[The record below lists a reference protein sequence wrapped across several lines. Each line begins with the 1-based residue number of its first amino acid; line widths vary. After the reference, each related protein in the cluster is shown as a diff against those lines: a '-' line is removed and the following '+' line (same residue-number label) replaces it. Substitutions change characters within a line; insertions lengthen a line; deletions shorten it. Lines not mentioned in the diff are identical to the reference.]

1 MKYPVQMFLFFL
13 LFIITIEDNGIAGL
27 LINEISCESSQDDW
41 VEIFFQSDQKEEMDI
56 SRLYVTMYY
65 GKSEKL
71 SEYPITLYS
80 YDRPETPYDDR
91 FAVIYFTKTVMVDE
105 TDLTGDSNH
114 NGRIDVYC
122 NNYTG
127 SLWNSD
133 GIAAIDT
140 DDDPSN
146 GGIIDFAGYS
156 NRDGSVN
163 ETIESYVAYAQK
175 FIQWGGASTGAN
187 IQECMVDI
195 GPDGLKAFMSIARK
209 NGADTNT
216 MNDFA
221 ITGFQTPGR
230 ENILSGDSSKNKR
243 LFSSAKKKISIIP
256 NHPDLGAGDID
267 LFIYETCNLRLRIF
281 SPVGLLLYES
291 PLYLNVFPGNL
302 KLNWDLK
309 GLHKNACTGLYL
321 CRIDASSPQM
331 KKTDSEL
338 IYLILSRYK

>member
-1 MKYPVQMFLFFL
+1 MKHLVKMFLFFMI
-13 LFIITIEDNGIAGL
+13 FIFTVRDNGIAGL
-27 LINEISCESSQDDW
+27 LINEISCESVQDDW
-41 VEIFFQSDQKEEMDI
+41 VEIFFQSDKREQMDI
-56 SRLYVTMYY
+56 SRLFVTMYY

-71 SEYPITLYS
+71 SDDPITLYS

-91 FAVIYFTKTVMVDE
+91 FAVIHFTKVAKSDE

-114 NGRIDVYC
+114 NGYIDVYC

-133 GIAAIDT
+133 GIVAIDT

-146 GGIIDFAGYS
+146 GGIIDFVGYS

-163 ETIESYVAYAQK
+163 ETIASYVVHAQK
-175 FIQWGGASTGAN
+175 YNQWEAYTGEN
-187 IQECMVDI
+187 IQACMVDI
-195 GPDGLKAFMSIARK
+195 GTGGLKTFMSIVRK
-209 NGADTNT
+209 GGVDTNT
-216 MNDFA
+216 MNDFS
-221 ITGFQTPGR
+221 ITSFQTPGR
-230 ENILSGDSSKNKR
+230 ENMFSGESTQNKR
-243 LFSSAKKKISIIP
+243 LFSSAKKKITIIP
-256 NHPDLGAGDID
+256 NHPKLGSGDID

-291 PLYLNVFPGNL
+291 PLYTDVFPGNL

-321 CRIDASSPQM
+321 GRIEASSPRM
-331 KKTDSEL
+331 KKTDSEI